1 MAPEGRD
8 PLETDDPDDDRG
20 QTGDGT
26 DQAGRNSQRI
36 PVGCCVDLRRFRDQF
51 RDFGAHLIV
60 GKGLFGGGHACVD
73 HMESFFQ
80 CKRSDWAM
88 RGSNS

>member
-8 PLETDDPDDDRG
+8 PLETDDLDDDRG

-51 RDFGAHLIV
+51 RDFGAHLYRRKGSV
-60 GKGLFGGGHACVD
+60 RRWSCLCRPYGKLLS
-73 HMESFFQ
+73 M
-80 CKRSDWAM
+80 
-88 RGSNS
+88 